1 MNNDTIILS
10 MTTWPPR
17 FAGAIMA
24 MQILLYQRQEAGLEN
39 RVHPVLVLSEDEISE
54 SKNRR
59 EACTLMQKMEE
70 MGVETIIDKGNIR
83 SHKKLIP
90 TLEKYPHNPILCVDD
105 DNAQAPGWLRTF
117 VSDHDSH
124 PTDIIYAQGCSR
136 ISVRDNRI
144 FETRDDFCMFLTKRG
159 QVTTDI
165 KPGSGAILYPPHTF
179 TDKRFFDRNL
189 FMHICPSDDETW
201 QWAFVQI
208 AMTTAFS
215 AGDGSTV
222 RNTFSAGDGS
232 AVAVPPVAIPTATR
246 SVCCVANATKSTT
259 ATVRGG
265 YPSRIPTAY
274 RLLSAFN
281 IPSSLGA
288 RQDCALWNTNKTLYT
303 KTHNAIAAAIPE
315 YLEALKQAATH

>member
-24 MQILLYQRQEAGLEN
+24 MQILLYQRQESGLEN

-117 VSDHDSH
+117 VSDHDAH

-136 ISVRDNRI
+136 ISVQDGRI
-144 FETRDDFCMFLTKRG
+144 IETRDDFCMFLTKRG

-179 TDKRFFDRNL
+179 TDKRFFDRDL
-189 FMHICPSDDETW
+189 FMHLCPSDDETW
-201 QWAFVQI
+201 QWAFAKI
-208 AMTTAFS
+208 AMTTPFS
-215 AGDGSTV
+215 ASDV
-222 RNTFSAGDGS
+222 S
-232 AVAVPPVAIPTATR
+232 AVAIPSVAIPTATR
-246 SVCCVANATKSTT
+246 SVCCVGNATKTTT

-265 YPSRIPTAY
+265 SPSHTPTAY
-274 RLLSAFN
+274 RLLSACN

-288 RQDCALWNTNKTLYT
+288 RQDVALWNTNKTIYT